1 VDCAYY
7 SDELQE
13 VDLDPG
19 TELKQLL
26 QARGLENLEAS
37 CPQCFENQQKLVSRS
52 PHTVSLLCFI
62 LIHLLQ
68 AGKLLTWKWDQALK
82 LVCNAFST
90 SGVMIFKIPCFAL
103 HTSLYLVL
111 LCYVW
116 HTNSCLIYKHL
127 FLYELHVAMI
137 SALVTH
143 NKVCVHVQRPR

>member
-1 VDCAYY
+1 MDCAYY

-62 LIHLLQ
+62 LIHLRQ

-90 SGVMIFKIPCFAL
+90 SGLMIFCFT
-103 HTSLYLVL
+103 HKLVSRVTL
-111 LCYVW
+111 LCLA
-116 HTNSCLIYKHL
+116 HQQLSHL
-127 FLYELHVAMI
+127 QTPVP
-137 SALVTH
+137 V
-143 NKVCVHVQRPR
+143 